1 MGKNGNE
8 GGRPFSCAGLERK
21 DDIVCTDGVRAM
33 NVGGG
38 RNRYAMGAN
47 WDVGL
52 ADEGADVK
60 T

>member
-1 MGKNGNE
+1 
-8 GGRPFSCAGLERK
+8 
-21 DDIVCTDGVRAM
+21 M